1 MERTMTTTRTLT
13 QPRRVRRS
21 KDEWRQIFAR
31 FERSDQTIEQFYA
44 QQGLALSTFS
54 RWRQRLRTDCREAV
68 QGSPEAVFV
77 ELSRGDAPC
86 AVTSPWDV
94 ELQLG
99 NDIFLRLRQSP
110 C

>member
-1 MERTMTTTRTLT
+1 MTTTTTLT
-13 QPRRVRRS
+13 QPRRIRRS
-21 KDEWRQIFAR
+21 KDEWRELFAR
-31 FERSDQTIEQFYA
+31 FEQSGQSIEQFCA
-44 QQGLALSTFS
+44 QQNLALSTFS
-54 RWRQRLRTDCREAV
+54 RWRQKLRSNCRGS

-86 AVTSPWDV
+86 AVVSPWDV

-99 NDIFLRLRQSP
+99 NGMFLRLRQTS

>member
-1 MERTMTTTRTLT
+1 MTTTTTLT
-13 QPRRVRRS
+13 RPRRIRRS
-21 KDEWRQIFAR
+21 KDQWRELFAR
-31 FERSDQTIEQFYA
+31 FEQSGQTIEQFCA

-54 RWRQRLRTDCREAV
+54 RWRQRLRSNGRKEP
-68 QGSPEAVFV
+68 QGSPQAVCV

-86 AVTSPWDV
+86 AVVSPWDV

-99 NDIFLRLRQSP
+99 NGMFVRLRQSS

>member
-1 MERTMTTTRTLT
+1 MTTTATSTR
-13 QPRRVRRS
+13 PGRIRRS
-21 KDEWRQIFAR
+21 EDEWREVFVC
-31 FERSDQTIEQFYA
+31 FEQSGQTIEQFCA

-54 RWRQRLRTDCREAV
+54 RWRQRLRSDCRHTT

-86 AVTSPWDV
+86 AVASPWDV

-99 NDIFLRLRQSP
+99 NGMFLRLRQSP

>member
-1 MERTMTTTRTLT
+1 MTTTTTLT

-21 KDEWRQIFAR
+21 IDEWRELIAR
-31 FERSDQTIEQFYA
+31 FEQSGQTIKQFCA
-44 QQGLALSTFS
+44 QQGLALSTFN
-54 RWRQRLRTDCREAV
+54 RWRHRLRTDCREVA
-68 QGSPEAVFV
+68 QGSPDAVFV
-77 ELSRGDAPC
+77 ELSRDDGPC

-99 NDIFLRLRQSP
+99 NGMFLRLRQSP